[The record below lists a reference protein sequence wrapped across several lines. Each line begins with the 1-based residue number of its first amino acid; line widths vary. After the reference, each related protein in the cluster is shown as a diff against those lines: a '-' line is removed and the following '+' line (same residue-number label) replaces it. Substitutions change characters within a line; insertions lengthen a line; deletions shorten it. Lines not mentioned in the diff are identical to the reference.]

1 MFSCYREPLT
11 GRGTDIE
18 SYKQINDEEKEEEE
32 AKTVGELD
40 VDDKIARPQS
50 GQVDSRHLCT
60 TLYKYLSLIIPALQ
74 QHKMPLFSF
83 FFVVNFAIVL
93 LSSLCHRITFIILGY
108 SNIHRIYY

>member
-32 AKTVGELD
+32 AKTVG
-40 VDDKIARPQS
+40 DKIARPQS

-60 TLYKYLSLIIPALQ
+60 TLYK
-74 QHKMPLFSF
+74 
-83 FFVVNFAIVL
+83 
-93 LSSLCHRITFIILGY
+93 
-108 SNIHRIYY
+108 

>member
-1 MFSCYREPLT
+1 MLTKENRSHAKTRSKVIHEDTHYWSICLFKVFSCYREPLT
-11 GRGTDIE
+11 GRGTDID

-60 TLYKYLSLIIPALQ
+60 TLYK
-74 QHKMPLFSF
+74 
-83 FFVVNFAIVL
+83 
-93 LSSLCHRITFIILGY
+93 
-108 SNIHRIYY
+108 